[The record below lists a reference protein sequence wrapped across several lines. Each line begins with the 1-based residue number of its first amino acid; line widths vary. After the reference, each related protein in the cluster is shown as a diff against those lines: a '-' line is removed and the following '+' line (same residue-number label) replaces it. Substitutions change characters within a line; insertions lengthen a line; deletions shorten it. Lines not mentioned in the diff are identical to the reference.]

1 MGRRDGYE
9 LTFAHKMDACMDALL
24 LVNVGVSCP
33 GGCVHTLTGHQSLTS
48 GMELR
53 DNMLVSGNA
62 DSTVR
67 VWDIRTGQC
76 LHTLQGETARKGGG
90 GQVVQRVSPFVPQ
103 VLIGTGR
110 PSPVCSSAGVWF
122 CPALTTG
129 LSNCGT

>member
-1 MGRRDGYE
+1 MGRRDGYD
-9 LTFAHKMDACMDALL
+9 LTFARKMDALL
-24 LVNVGVSCP
+24 VVNVGVSCP

-53 DNMLVSGNA
+53 DNVLVSGNA

-76 LHTLQGETARKGGG
+76 LHTLQGETARSCGGR
-90 GQVVQRVSPFVPQ
+90 GQVVRRVSPFVPQ
-103 VLIGTGR
+103 VLIGTDR

-122 CPALTTG
+122 CPALTMG